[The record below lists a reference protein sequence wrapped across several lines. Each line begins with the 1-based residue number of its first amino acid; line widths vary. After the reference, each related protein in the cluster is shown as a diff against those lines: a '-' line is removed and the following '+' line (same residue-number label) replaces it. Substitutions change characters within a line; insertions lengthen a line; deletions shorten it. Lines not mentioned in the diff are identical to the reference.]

1 MNPLETLRESYRITA
16 WRWAGRVVLVITL
29 AFAAW
34 AWVTPLEEVAV
45 AEGEVVP
52 QGDVRRI
59 QHLEGGLIEAI
70 LVSEGQSV
78 TAGTPLV
85 RVKLGAGAVNRRELE
100 VRLDGHLLQRARRQ
114 AEAEGDTDAA
124 DFPEGPRGRQP
135 ELAAAEA
142 AALAA
147 RRDSLAKAVAVQEQK
162 IAQRSLA
169 LKEARTAIA
178 ALAADLK
185 LAREKLSISADLRKD
200 GLTSKLDHL
209 DRQADVKR
217 LQGDMATLRA
227 SLPRLEA
234 ERDEARRRAEE
245 LRAEFT
251 AEAREALGKLDLMIA
266 RTRELLATAEDQA
279 GRTAIVAPI
288 DGVVQK
294 LAVNT
299 IGGVIGPGDVLMEI
313 VPTAERLVVEAR
325 LRPEDRGFVQ
335 PGQAA
340 VVKVSSYDFARY
352 GGLDGA
358 VVRVAA
364 DATNPVDGPPYF
376 QVVVETRKA
385 WLGPTQDTLPI
396 SPGMQ
401 ATVDIRTGTR
411 TVADYLVTP
420 VLKLR
425 QEAFRER

>member
-1 MNPLETLRESYRITA
+1 MSGPLDGLAARHRIA
-16 WRWAGRVVLVITL
+16 GWRWAGRLIVLVVG
-29 AFAAW
+29 AFALW
-34 AWVTPLEEVAV
+34 AWLTPLEEVAV

-52 QGDVRRI
+52 QGDARRI

-70 LVSEGQSV
+70 LVAEGESV
-78 TAGTPLV
+78 RAGTPLV
-85 RVKLGAGAVNRRELE
+85 RVKLGAGAVNRRELQ
-100 VRLDGHLLQRARRQ
+100 VRLDGQLLQHARHR
-114 AEAEGDTDAA
+114 AEAEGGPLTSDAA
-124 DFPEGPRGRQP
+124 LQARQP
-135 ELAAAEA
+135 ALVAAEQ

-147 RRDSLAKAVAVQEQK
+147 RRDSLAKAVAVQQQK

-169 LKEARTAIA
+169 LKEAKTALS
-178 ALAADLK
+178 ALQADLK
-185 LAREKLSISADLRKD
+185 LAREKLRISADLRKD

-217 LQGDMATLRA
+217 LQGDATTLRA

-245 LRAEFT
+245 LQAEFV
-251 AEAREALGKLDLMIA
+251 AQAREALGKLDLAIA
-266 RTRELLATAEDQA
+266 RTRELLVTARDQA
-279 GRTAIVAPI
+279 GRTEIAAPI

-299 IGGVIGPGDVLMEI
+299 IGGVIAPGAVLMEI

-340 VVKVSSYDFARY
+340 TVKVSSYDFARY

-364 DATNPVDGPPYF
+364 DVTNPPDGPPFF
-376 QVVVETRKA
+376 QVVVETDKA
-385 WLGPTQDTLPI
+385 WLGPAAGLLPI
-396 SPGMQ
+396 APGMQ
-401 ATVDIRTGTR
+401 ATVDIRTGNR
-411 TVADYLVTP
+411 TVADYLITP

-425 QEAFRER
+425 DEAFRER